1 MSRVFL
7 YVHQDTYIY
16 FRDGEVRLIA
26 DVGDSEMVEYGI
38 DAAGAELI
46 EIENA
51 PEIGIDINIENI
63 STYQEKILS
72 DRIAK
77 HIKDNEL

>member
-1 MSRVFL
+1 MVRVFV
-7 YVHQDTYIY
+7 YTHGDTNIY

-26 DVGDSEMVEYGI
+26 DVGDSEMIENGI
-38 DAAGAELI
+38 TAAGVEMFGLDC
-46 EIENA
+46 A
-51 PEIGIDINIENI
+51 PEIGIDIDPVCI

-72 DRIAK
+72 ERIAK